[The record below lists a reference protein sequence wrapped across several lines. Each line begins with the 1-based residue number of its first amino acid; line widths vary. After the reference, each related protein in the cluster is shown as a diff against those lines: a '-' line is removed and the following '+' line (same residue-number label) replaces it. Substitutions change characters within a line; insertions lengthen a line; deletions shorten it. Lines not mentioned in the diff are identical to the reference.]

1 MTVFLV
7 LQSFKEVVIRSS
19 NLHIQHVAS
28 EFWCTKAHAY
38 TQNISNISWNNK
50 DGKRQWGG
58 MSHPACLTI
67 PPSCNFLCQTAT
79 ELIIQSVSSP
89 WWPDLPHWDAARLL
103 IWGDWDI
110 CRIPVSIISS
120 CESTADIF
128 FWLLISKA
136 NMNVAHSHTCGC
148 YREHEMQETT
158 VQSHVNAQA
167 VYFGSAIVSRGIC
180 FQDTDAGSTFF

>member
-1 MTVFLV
+1 MTVF
-7 LQSFKEVVIRSS
+7 QSFIEVVIRSGL
-19 NLHIQHVAS
+19 LHIQHVAS
-28 EFWCTKAHAY
+28 EYWCTKAH
-38 TQNISNISWNNK
+38 THTLNISNISWNNI
-50 DGKRQWGG
+50 DGKHQQRG
-58 MSHPACLTI
+58 ACLILLVCLTI

-79 ELIIQSVSSP
+79 ELIIHSVSSP

-128 FWLLISKA
+128 FWLIISKA

-158 VQSHVNAQA
+158 VPSHVNAQA